1 MTPIHT
7 RISIGVAKPLRFLHV
22 TDSHLISADERDSDR
37 KRELA
42 RQRREAYDKHG
53 FDCCRR
59 GLDAALDYA
68 RRQNELVL
76 HTGDLIDFVSY
87 RNLELAREKL
97 STVDC
102 FFAAGNHEF
111 SKYVGEAQED
121 EAYKLDSLPLVASA
135 FPNDLRF
142 AARLV
147 GGVNLVAIDNTYGQV
162 RHQELERFRA
172 EIAKGYPIL
181 LLLHV
186 PLYTRELYREQI
198 EVRKAESASLM
209 GCPAEHPAWN
219 DAQCP
224 DADTLAF
231 IDFLKRQTLV
241 KAVLAGH
248 LHYDWE
254 GPLYGDVTQY
264 VTAGS
269 FLGRAR
275 EIEVA

>member
-22 TDSHLISADERDSDR
+22 TDSHLISADERDSER

-59 GLDAALDYA
+59 GLDAAFDYA
-68 RRQNELVL
+68 RRRNEPVL

-97 STVDC
+97 SSVDC

-121 EAYKLDSLPLVASA
+121 EAYKLDSLPLVAPA

-142 AARLV
+142 AARLA
-147 GGVNLVAIDNTYGQV
+147 GGVNLVAVDNTYGQV

-186 PLYTRELYREQI
+186 PLSTPGNCTGSRSKCAR
-198 EVRKAESASLM
+198 R
-209 GCPAEHPAWN
+209 N
-219 DAQCP
+219 
-224 DADTLAF
+224 
-231 IDFLKRQTLV
+231 
-241 KAVLAGH
+241 
-248 LHYDWE
+248 
-254 GPLYGDVTQY
+254 PL
-264 VTAGS
+264 
-269 FLGRAR
+269 R
-275 EIEVA
+275 

>member
-22 TDSHLISADERDSDR
+22 TDSHLISADERDSER

-42 RQRREAYDKHG
+42 RQRREAYYKHG

-97 STVDC
+97 SSVDC

-121 EAYKLDSLPLVASA
+121 EAYKLDSLPLVAPA

-142 AARLV
+142 AARLA
-147 GGVNLVAIDNTYGQV
+147 GGVANSEVWTQMFADVMQCPV
-162 RHQELERFRA
+162 
-172 EIAKGYPIL
+172 EIADVGETGAMGCAMSAAVGVGDYADL
-181 LLLHV
+181 AAAAAGM
-186 PLYTRELYREQI
+186 TRIRQRVEPRMEYAGIYARKYELYCRAVVALEPVW
-198 EVRKAESASLM
+198 EE
-209 GCPAEHPAWN
+209 
-219 DAQCP
+219 
-224 DADTLAF
+224 LAAGR
-231 IDFLKRQTLV
+231 RQ
-241 KAVLAGH
+241 
-248 LHYDWE
+248 
-254 GPLYGDVTQY
+254 
-264 VTAGS
+264 
-269 FLGRAR
+269 
-275 EIEVA
+275 

>member
-1 MTPIHT
+1 M
-7 RISIGVAKPLRFLHV
+7 
-22 TDSHLISADERDSDR
+22 
-37 KRELA
+37 
-42 RQRREAYDKHG
+42 
-53 FDCCRR
+53 
-59 GLDAALDYA
+59 
-68 RRQNELVL
+68 
-76 HTGDLIDFVSY
+76 
-87 RNLELAREKL
+87 
-97 STVDC
+97 
-102 FFAAGNHEF
+102 
-111 SKYVGEAQED
+111 
-121 EAYKLDSLPLVASA
+121 
-135 FPNDLRF
+135 
-142 AARLV
+142 
-147 GGVNLVAIDNTYGQV
+147 
-162 RHQELERFRA
+162 
-172 EIAKGYPIL
+172 
-181 LLLHV
+181 

-209 GCPAEHPAWN
+209 GCPAEHPARN

-231 IDFLKRQTLV
+231 IDFLKGQTLV